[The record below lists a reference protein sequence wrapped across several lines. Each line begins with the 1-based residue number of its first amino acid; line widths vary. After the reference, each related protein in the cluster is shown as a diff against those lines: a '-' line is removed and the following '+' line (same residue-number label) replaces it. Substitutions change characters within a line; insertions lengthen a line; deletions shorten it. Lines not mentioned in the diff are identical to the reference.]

1 MRECLIWNELG
12 TVYSKLGCLDE
23 AMDAFHKAIEDDP
36 SFGLPYSNLGWSYF
50 CQGKFAEAISLYGKS
65 LELLEND
72 KDKAFTWDRLGEA
85 YYQIG
90 NFAKSAEAYQ
100 KANELGSNH
109 KKAVVG
115 SSVSLPQQTNS
126 LSGLVSPPTDDTGT
140 GTQQDQ
146 DSVPETQL
154 PGQVDETPPS
164 VDESVELT
172 PARSESDANQM
183 DAETKRP
190 EANGNG
196 GYPISSQTTG
206 QRQSVRIPWMPF
218 YIPSA
223 PFSGLNIRSIA
234 GQSTA
239 EQLEVVEEVESEEAV
254 VQDIESSVDE
264 DPQELAEDQVE
275 NQIEEET
282 DGDQPENQDLESD
295 DVEVQDEDDPDLGSP
310 ADIEIERYERTTSE
324 SPNNDRAWSKLGNLY
339 KEQKLYDKAIHA
351 FEQASAVDPSNP
363 DYHYQLGTVYTAQK
377 NYDDASLAYERV
389 IELNPE
395 NMLAHCALAASY
407 RHLGKAEEADE
418 HVEIARPSM
427 ADENEYNRACFEAIS
442 GNVDEAISLLTI
454 AIEDEQTTQEWIKF
468 DPDLDFIRE
477 DERFQALL
485 EQPEESDLPE
495 QKSD

>member
-1 MRECLIWNELG
+1 
-12 TVYSKLGCLDE
+12 
-23 AMDAFHKAIEDDP
+23 MDAFHKAIEDDP

-50 CQGKFAEAISLYGKS
+50 CQGKFAEAISLYGRS

-109 KKAVVG
+109 KKSVVG
-115 SSVSLPQQTNS
+115 SSVTLPRQTNS
-126 LSGLVSPPTDDTGT
+126 LSGLVSPPTEIDPGT
-140 GTQQDQ
+140 WTQQDQ
-146 DSVPETQL
+146 DSIPETPA
-154 PGQVDETPPS
+154 PGQVENILPSAEET
-164 VDESVELT
+164 VDLKPVQ
-172 PARSESDANQM
+172 SESDAKQM
-183 DAETKRP
+183 DAETQRP
-190 EANGNG
+190 DTNGNG
-196 GYPISSQTTG
+196 GYPISNQANGT
-206 QRQSVRIPWMPF
+206 RQSVRIPWMPF
-218 YIPSA
+218 YISST
-223 PFSGLNIRSIA
+223 PFPGLNIRNIV

-239 EQLEVVEEVESEEAV
+239 EQQEVVDEGESEEG
-254 VQDIESSVDE
+254 VQEIVASMDE
-264 DPQELAEDQVE
+264 DTQEPVENKQELVETEVEIQDE
-275 NQIEEET
+275 NQDETLVETQEEET
-282 DGDQPENQDLESD
+282 ESDQTEILDQESD
-295 DVEVQDEDDPDLGSP
+295 DVEVQDEDDPDLDSST
-310 ADIEIERYERTTSE
+310 DIEIERYERTTGE
-324 SPNNDRAWSKLGNLY
+324 SPNNDRAWSKLGILY
-339 KEQKLYDKAIHA
+339 KEKKLYDKAVHA

-407 RHLGKAEEADE
+407 RHLGKVEKAEE
-418 HVEIARPSM
+418 HVDIARPSM
-427 ADENEYNRACFEAIS
+427 KDENEYNRACFEAIS

-454 AIEDEQTTQEWIKF
+454 AIENEQTTQEWIKF

-485 EQPEESDLPE
+485 EQPEESELPAQE
-495 QKSD
+495 SD